1 MSNMPTTQTL
11 STEGYLTNLQQV
23 TSPFDTFA
31 MPSAG
36 ETAERV
42 AKSVADRTGQA
53 TRMLALA
60 TVLAGGAVVNQSCEI
75 KPTEQVEPV
84 DPYKNLG
91 EIIDIPVQ
99 NAPGVKAEGYKG
111 TNGLM
116 VITKISINLLDG
128 NPANDKYIRSVKNFF
143 VQTVPGFENREVDSI
158 TMEEMD
164 NYIKGEHYDQ
174 LGKLIEW
181 NWMFG
186 ASVTTSNDVK
196 ASRHIIKVTSIQD
209 LFKVELDYLTHIVNG
224 PDWAN
229 AFVEK
234 TVTKNGESFTIKD
247 RKGGA
252 IGGKLSFSPGGSPF
266 SITANA
272 NPIKFETTY

>member
-1 MSNMPTTQTL
+1 MLNKPTTHTL
-11 STEGYLTNLQQV
+11 STEGYLTDLQQV
-23 TSPFDTFA
+23 ATPFDNFA

-143 VQTVPGFENREVDSI
+143 VQKVPGFENREVDSI

-174 LGKLIEW
+174 WGKPIEW
-181 NWMFG
+181 NWRS
-186 ASVTTSNDVK
+186 AALSNDDK
-196 ASRHIIKVTSIQD
+196 KSLYIQKVNSID
-209 LFKVELDYLTHIVNG
+209 DVFKVELDFLTNVVNG

-247 RKGGA
+247 RKGGT
-252 IGGKLSFSPGGSPF
+252 IGGILDYSPGFGVM
-266 SITANA
+266 SISASS
-272 NPIKFETTY
+272 NPIKFESVY